1 MISTPKHLNIM
12 RFLLSFLFALIVM
25 QPSNMFAS
33 NKQFYKNID
42 YSNLDL
48 IGIVKNKGK
57 GEYKIR
63 TVQPLSIDEKDG
75 DTLFLQG
82 MIGNFSQFGK
92 YRIGT
97 NLGIGFRNFNDEFSK
112 MYGYNFFYD
121 SEPDPGHHRIGLGLE
136 FKQTRFGINNNYYLG
151 LTGKKSYG
159 ASGLKEEVL
168 NGADIILSGLIPRF
182 EWIETDLSYA
192 YWDSVSSSD
201 LYEVKLGF
209 NFNISDYITL
219 NLEAEDDNKN
229 SISYNAGLSIS
240 IGGNNSNKVSL
251 LGQNKI
257 TSLEDMRNYNLIPV
271 KRSEKITLEQSG
283 GFSVKVKKSG

>member
-1 MISTPKHLNIM
+1 M
-12 RFLLSFLFALIVM
+12 RFILTFLFTLIVM

-63 TVQPLSIDEKDG
+63 TVQPLSIDEKNG
-75 DTLFLQG
+75 DTIFLQG

-151 LTGKKSYG
+151 LTDKKSYG
-159 ASGLKEEVL
+159 DSGLKEEVL
-168 NGADIILSGLIPRF
+168 NGTDIILSGLIPRV

-251 LGQNKI
+251 LGQNKMN
-257 TSLEDMRNYNLIPV
+257 SLEDMRNYNLVPV

>member
-1 MISTPKHLNIM
+1 M
-12 RFLLSFLFALIVM
+12 RFLLTFLFAIIVM

-63 TVQPLSIDEKDG
+63 TVQPLSIDEEDG
-75 DTLFLQG
+75 DTVFLQG

-229 SISYNAGLSIS
+229 STSYNAGLSIS

-251 LGQNKI
+251 LGENKI
-257 TSLEDMRNYNLIPV
+257 SSLEDMRNYNLVPV

>member
-1 MISTPKHLNIM
+1 M
-12 RFLLSFLFALIVM
+12 RFLLTFLFALIVM

-63 TVQPLSIDEKDG
+63 TVQPLSIDEEDG

-112 MYGYNFFYD
+112 MYGYNLFYD

-229 SISYNAGLSIS
+229 STSYNAGLSIS

-251 LGQNKI
+251 LGENKI

>member
-1 MISTPKHLNIM
+1 M
-12 RFLLSFLFALIVM
+12 RFILTFLFTLIVM

-75 DTLFLQG
+75 DTLFIQG

-151 LTGKKSYG
+151 LTDKKSYG
-159 ASGLKEEVL
+159 DSGLKEEVL
-168 NGADIILSGLIPRF
+168 NGTDIILSGLIPRV

-251 LGQNKI
+251 LGQNKMN
-257 TSLEDMRNYNLIPV
+257 SLEDMRNYNLVPV

>member
-1 MISTPKHLNIM
+1 M
-12 RFLLSFLFALIVM
+12 RFLLTFLFALIVM

-112 MYGYNFFYD
+112 MYGYNLFYD

-229 SISYNAGLSIS
+229 STSYNAGLSIS

-251 LGQNKI
+251 LGENKI

>member
-1 MISTPKHLNIM
+1 M
-12 RFLLSFLFALIVM
+12 RFILTFLFTLIVM

-63 TVQPLSIDEKDG
+63 TVQPLSIDEEDG

-97 NLGIGFRNFNDEFSK
+97 NLGLGFRHFSDDYSK

-121 SEPDPGHHRIGLGLE
+121 AEPGPSHHRIGLGLE
-136 FKQTRFGINNNYYLG
+136 F
-151 LTGKKSYG
+151 
-159 ASGLKEEVL
+159 
-168 NGADIILSGLIPRF
+168 
-182 EWIETDLSYA
+182 
-192 YWDSVSSSD
+192 
-201 LYEVKLGF
+201 
-209 NFNISDYITL
+209 
-219 NLEAEDDNKN
+219 
-229 SISYNAGLSIS
+229 
-240 IGGNNSNKVSL
+240 
-251 LGQNKI
+251 
-257 TSLEDMRNYNLIPV
+257 
-271 KRSEKITLEQSG
+271 
-283 GFSVKVKKSG
+283 

>member
-1 MISTPKHLNIM
+1 M
-12 RFLLSFLFALIVM
+12 RIILIFTFGIFLIFQS
-25 QPSNMFAS
+25 SNMFAS
-33 NKQFYKNID
+33 NETFFKNID
-42 YSNLDL
+42 YSNIDL

-57 GEYKIR
+57 GEYKVR
-63 TVQPLSIDEKDG
+63 TVQPINVDENDG
-75 DTLFLQG
+75 STVFVQG

-92 YRIGT
+92 YRVGT
-97 NLGIGFRNFNDEFSK
+97 NLGLGFRNFNDDYTN

-136 FKQTRFGINNNYYLG
+136 FKQSRFGINNNYYMG
-151 LTGKKSYG
+151 LTDKQTYG

-168 NGADIILSGLIPRF
+168 DGADIILSGLIPRF

-192 YWDSVSSSD
+192 YWDSVESSN

-209 NFNISDYITL
+209 DFNINDNFTL

-229 SISYNAGLSIS
+229 SISYNAGIS
-240 IGGNNSNKVSL
+240 INFGKNNSNKVSL
-251 LGQNKI
+251 LGTNQS
-257 TSLEDMRNYNLIPV
+257 TPSDDMRKYNLIPV

-283 GFSVKVKKSG
+283 GFSVKVKKSS

>member
-1 MISTPKHLNIM
+1 M
-12 RFLLSFLFALIVM
+12 RFILTFLFTLIVM

-63 TVQPLSIDEKDG
+63 TVQPLSIDEEDG
-75 DTLFLQG
+75 DTVFLQG

-97 NLGIGFRNFNDEFSK
+97 NLGIGFRNFNHEFSK

-192 YWDSVSSSD
+192 YWDSIASSD
-201 LYEVKLGF
+201 LYEIKLGF

-229 SISYNAGLSIS
+229 STSYNAGLSIS

-251 LGQNKI
+251 LGENKI
-257 TSLEDMRNYNLIPV
+257 TSLEDMRNYNLAPV

>member
-1 MISTPKHLNIM
+1 M
-12 RFLLSFLFALIVM
+12 RFLLTFLFALIV

-63 TVQPLSIDEKDG
+63 TVQPLSIDEEDG

-112 MYGYNFFYD
+112 MYGYNLFYD

-192 YWDSVSSSD
+192 YWDFSSSD

-229 SISYNAGLSIS
+229 STSYNAGLSIS

-251 LGQNKI
+251 LGENKI

-271 KRSEKITLEQSG
+271 KDQKKLLLSNQVDFLLRLKNQ
-283 GFSVKVKKSG
+283 VK

>member
-1 MISTPKHLNIM
+1 M
-12 RFLLSFLFALIVM
+12 RFLLTFLFALIVM

-63 TVQPLSIDEKDG
+63 TVQPLSIDEEDG
-75 DTLFLQG
+75 DTVFLQG

-229 SISYNAGLSIS
+229 STSYNAGLSIS

-251 LGQNKI
+251 LGENKI

>member
-1 MISTPKHLNIM
+1 M
-12 RFLLSFLFALIVM
+12 RFLLTFLFALIVM

-63 TVQPLSIDEKDG
+63 TVQPLSIDKEDG

-192 YWDSVSSSD
+192 YWDSIASSD

-229 SISYNAGLSIS
+229 STSYNAGLSIS

-251 LGQNKI
+251 LGENKI
-257 TSLEDMRNYNLIPV
+257 TSLEDMRNYNLAPV

>member
-1 MISTPKHLNIM
+1 M
-12 RFLLSFLFALIVM
+12 RILLSFLFALIVM

-63 TVQPLSIDEKDG
+63 TVQPLSIDEKNG
-75 DTLFLQG
+75 DTIFLQG

-151 LTGKKSYG
+151 LTDKKSYG
-159 ASGLKEEVL
+159 DSGLKEEVL
-168 NGADIILSGLIPRF
+168 NGTDIILSGLIPRV

-251 LGQNKI
+251 LGQNKMN
-257 TSLEDMRNYNLIPV
+257 SLEDMRNYNLVPV